1 MAPVSA
7 AADRCEAI
15 AGLLSMPEGGPVLVE
30 GHHRLIL
37 RTLHAPGRVEV
48 IVLLPKGNG
57 KTTIFGVAGTEH
69 LLTTPNAQCF
79 VGASDTAQADEMYRF
94 MSHFSECEE
103 ELAEHF
109 ALRTGTREIRCT
121 RDRGFAK
128 VLASDSSRAGGKRQA
143 FNPTLFLCDE
153 LHGHENPNLYVAGR
167 SGVFKRGGRMGTLST
182 AGHDLESVLGRRRE
196 KLLNAEATGGIVVRD
211 LHVTPDGR
219 LSDAGEGRLTV
230 AVEAS
235 GNTVLLEWAC
245 RDDQHPE
252 GPDDLTDSRLVKL
265 ASPASFASVASIDDA
280 REALEPWV
288 FARYRANVWTL
299 GSQSWLPPG
308 ACSRC
313 ATDTETA
320 LEDGAATVLAV
331 DMARYSDCA
340 AVVAAQAHDDR
351 VLEPVF
357 FEQSGGENHPVDYE
371 AVKQAIRDA
380 CDRFE
385 VLAIGYDPKYFDQ
398 SASELEREGF
408 PMEKFAQSNERMS
421 PAWKDLRRRIINRDC
436 RLAGGAAGEQTYMR
450 HMTAGKAVELG
461 QEDFVVRKPSKHV
474 KIDLAVATAM
484 ADKLADLRLPDAS
497 VSGRVEWV

>member
-1 MAPVSA
+1 
-7 AADRCEAI
+7 
-15 AGLLSMPEGGPVLVE
+15 MPEGGPVLIE

-37 RTLHAPGRVEV
+37 RALHAPGRVEV
-48 IVLLPKGNG
+48 LVLLPKGNG
-57 KTTIFGVAGTEH
+57 KTSIFGVAGIEH
-69 LLTTPNAQCF
+69 LLTIPNAQCF

-94 MSHFSECEE
+94 MSHFCECEE

-153 LHGHENPNLYVAGR
+153 LHAHENPNLYVAGR

-182 AGHDLESVLGRRRE
+182 AGHDPESVLGRRRE
-196 KLLNAEATGGIVVRD
+196 KLLNAEATGGTVVRD
-211 LHVTPDGR
+211 LRVTPDGR
-219 LSDAGEGRLTV
+219 LSDVGEGRLTV

-245 RDDQHPE
+245 RDEQHPE
-252 GPDDLTDSRLVKL
+252 GPDDLTDSRVVKL
-265 ASPASFASVASIDDA
+265 ASPASFVSVASIDDA

-288 FARYRANVWTL
+288 FARYRANVWTV
-299 GSQSWLPPG
+299 GSQSWLPAG
-308 ACSRC
+308 AASEC
-313 ATDTETA
+313 AAGED
-320 LEDGAATVLAV
+320 LVLSDGALTVLAV

-340 AVVAAQAHDDR
+340 AVVAVQDHDDGR
-351 VLEPVF
+351 VFEPVF
-357 FEQSGGENHPVDYE
+357 FAQSGGQDHPVDYE
-371 AVKQAIRDA
+371 PVKQAIRDA

-385 VLAIGYDPKYFDQ
+385 VLAVGYDPKYFDQ
-398 SASELEREGF
+398 SASELEREGL
-408 PMEKFAQSNERMS
+408 PMETFAQSNERMS
-421 PAWKDLRRRIINRDC
+421 PAWKDLRRRIINQDC
-436 RLAGGAAGEQTYMR
+436 RLVGGTAGAPIYLR

-474 KIDLAVATAM
+474 KIDLATATAI
-484 ADKLADLRLPDAS
+484 ADKLADVRLPDAS
-497 VSGRVEWV
+497 TSGAMEWF